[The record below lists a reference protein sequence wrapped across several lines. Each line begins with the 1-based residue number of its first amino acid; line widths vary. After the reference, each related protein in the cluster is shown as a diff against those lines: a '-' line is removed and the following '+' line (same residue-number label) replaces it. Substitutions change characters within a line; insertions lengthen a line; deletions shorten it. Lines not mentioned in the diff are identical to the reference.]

1 MNHYSTSWAT
11 GKTQDAGNASP
22 VQLAFGLQE
31 RITERDG
38 KPIGNKGENGHP
50 YDVPWGFRLLLEHV
64 STTYSKNAGHAIYI
78 TENGFA
84 TEGEA
89 NMTLE
94 QQLHDVQRQQYYA
107 GYLNAMLEAMQ
118 NGVNIGGYMAW
129 SLLE

>member
-1 MNHYSTSWAT
+1 M
-11 GKTQDAGNASP
+11 
-22 VQLAFGLQE
+22 
-31 RITERDG
+31 
-38 KPIGNKGENGHP
+38 
-50 YDVPWGFRLLLEHV
+50 